1 MTQSR
6 LETILH
12 HVETLKTISKQL
24 EISIKKDLEI
34 IRESA
39 ESMMLSSTCLKEL
52 YDDPFGADL
61 AEDFMAL
68 FEAIRSVSLFY
79 RVSITGI

>member
-6 LETILH
+6 LEATLH
-12 HVETLKTISKQL
+12 HVETMHL
-24 EISIKKDLEI
+24 E
-34 IRESA
+34 RFG
-39 ESMMLSSTCLKEL
+39 MLSSTCLKEL

-68 FEAIRSVSLFY
+68 F
-79 RVSITGI
+79 G

>member
-1 MTQSR
+1 
-6 LETILH
+6 
-12 HVETLKTISKQL
+12 
-24 EISIKKDLEI
+24 
-34 IRESA
+34 
-39 ESMMLSSTCLKEL
+39 MMLSSTCLKEL